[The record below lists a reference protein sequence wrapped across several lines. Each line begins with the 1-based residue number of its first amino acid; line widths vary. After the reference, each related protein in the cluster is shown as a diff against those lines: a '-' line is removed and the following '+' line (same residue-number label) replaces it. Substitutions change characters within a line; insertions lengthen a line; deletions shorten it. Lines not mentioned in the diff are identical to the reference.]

1 MENAIK
7 KELENSLVDRFIH
20 NDGLRKVVL
29 EDDIHKIAKCLAKT
43 LKNKDSQRCYS
54 CTHWKHRQAEL
65 EYSKYYGICT
75 CYKWKF
81 TTTIEAD
88 CILLDREN
96 ISKKFMGVN
105 RFESQNKEV
114 PIGAVEKSRYCFVT
128 EGSFGCIH
136 HEDTK
141 LINN

>member
-1 MENAIK
+1 MENVIK
-7 KELENSLVDRFIH
+7 KELESSLVDTRIYTA
-20 NDGLRKVVL
+20 VL
-29 EDDIHKIAKCLAKT
+29 DIPVILSTDIPCIAKRLAKT
-43 LKNKDSQRCYS
+43 LKNTELRRCYS

-136 HEDTK
+136 HLEA
-141 LINN
+141 INK